1 MVTTPAVVTADVVM
15 VNVGETVAPAA
26 TVTEAGTPTPG
37 SLLVRVTTAPPAG
50 AGLLSVTLL
59 AVVETPP
66 TTEGG
71 DRVTESTVT
80 GLTVRFA
87 PFCTPLY
94 VPAIVAIVLAP
105 TGDVVMVN
113 NADAV
118 AYAGTVTEPGGIALG
133 SLLVRVTTTSWG
145 AGPFNVVTLF
155 SVVEPPPI
163 TDEGESTSE
172 KISGLSNNEA
182 VFFAPA

>member
-50 AGLLSVTLL
+50 AGLFSVTLL

-71 DRVTESTVT
+71 ERVTESTLI
-80 GLTVRFA
+80 GFTVKFA
-87 PFCTPLY
+87 PFGKPLY
-94 VPAIVAIVLAP
+94 VPVMVTMLVAL
-105 TGDVVMVN
+105 TGDVAMVN
-113 NADAV
+113 NGDAV
-118 AYAGTVTEPGGIALG
+118 VYAGTVTEPGGVALG
-133 SLLVRVTTTSWG
+133 SLLFRVTTTSWG
-145 AGPFNVVTLF
+145 TGPFNVTLF
-155 SVVEPPPI
+155 SVVDPPPI
-163 TDEGESTSE
+163 TDEGESTSV
-172 KISGLSNNEA
+172 KISGLSNIVA
-182 VFFAPA
+182 VFLAPA